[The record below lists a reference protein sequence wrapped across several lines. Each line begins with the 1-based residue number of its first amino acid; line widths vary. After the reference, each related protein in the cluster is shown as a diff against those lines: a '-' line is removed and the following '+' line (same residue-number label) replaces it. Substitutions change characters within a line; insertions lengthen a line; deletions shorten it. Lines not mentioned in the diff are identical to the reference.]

1 MCMLNTGFIVEA
13 LQSEGSE
20 PVAYK
25 PVVGKTQHKGEP
37 RHINEMIGTVRAA
50 LTSMGG
56 GDISFSPYDT
66 AWVALLKKLDG
77 AEGPQFPSCIDWIAK
92 NQLPD
97 GSWGDDAF
105 FLVQDRLIKTL
116 ASRGVTNL
124 PLGLPPPVRLPRGW
138 SGPGAWSWWGLLLA
152 RWSFLELVWRTEG
165 IRFCLSS
172 STYARWVSS
181 RASSVSGHCGRLHRR
196 NIASTMLANGV

>member
-1 MCMLNTGFIVEA
+1 
-13 LQSEGSE
+13 
-20 PVAYK
+20 
-25 PVVGKTQHKGEP
+25 
-37 RHINEMIGTVRAA
+37 MIGTVRAA

-105 FLVQDRLIKTL
+105 FLVQDRLINTLSCIMALKTWNVH
-116 ASRGVTNL
+116 SDKCNKGTIFN
-124 PLGLPPPVRLPRGW
+124 
-138 SGPGAWSWWGLLLA
+138 S
-152 RWSFLELVWRTEG
+152 
-165 IRFCLSS
+165 LS
-172 STYARWVSS
+172 
-181 RASSVSGHCGRLHRR
+181 
-196 NIASTMLANGV
+196 NK